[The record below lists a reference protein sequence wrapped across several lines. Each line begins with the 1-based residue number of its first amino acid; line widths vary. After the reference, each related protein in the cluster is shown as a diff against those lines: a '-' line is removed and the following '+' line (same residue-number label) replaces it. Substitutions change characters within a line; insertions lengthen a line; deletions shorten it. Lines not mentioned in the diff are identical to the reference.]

1 MVACECVS
9 TTDKNP
15 EKLNLTRLISNESLR
30 LQPPV
35 PGGSQRSVNKGA
47 GRKVLGKWYADVS
60 IWWFLTTVFT
70 FFCRV
75 IPEETQV
82 TLHVYS
88 IQRDPRNF
96 HTPEAFL
103 PQRWFSTGAPPGN
116 HNPAALFPFSYG
128 PANCAGKNLAL
139 MEMRMV
145 LCWALRRFRFSR
157 APGFSYEE
165 WEGKVQDWFVVHQPP
180 LLASISIR
188 E

>member
-1 MVACECVS
+1 VTVFVRQELGS
-9 TTDKNP
+9 IFS
-15 EKLNLTRLISNESLR
+15 LNSNESLR
-30 LQPPV
+30 LQPPI

-47 GRKVLGKWYADVS
+47 GEKVLGKWYAGRSRFLLVS
-60 IWWFLTTVFT
+60 DNRHSFY
-70 FFCRV
+70 RV

-82 TLHVYS
+82 TIHVYS

-96 HTPEAFL
+96 HTPDAFL
-103 PQRWFSTGAPPGN
+103 PERWFSTGAPAGK
-116 HNPAALFPFSYG
+116 HNPAALLPFSYG

-145 LCWALRRFRFSR
+145 LCWVLRRFRFSK

>member
-1 MVACECVS
+1 M
-9 TTDKNP
+9 
-15 EKLNLTRLISNESLR
+15 ISNESLR
-30 LQPPV
+30 LQPPI

-47 GRKVLGKWYADVS
+47 GRKVLGKWYAYAYHRRLS
-60 IWWFLTTVFT
+60 GAALLII
-70 FFCRV
+70 FCRV

-116 HNPAALFPFSYG
+116 HNPSALLPFSYG
-128 PANCAGKNLAL
+128 PANCAGKNLAM

-145 LCWALRRFRFSR
+145 LCWALRRFRFAR
-157 APGFSYEE
+157 APGFNYEE
-165 WEGKVQDWFVVHQPP
+165 WEGRVQDWFVVHQPP
-180 LLASISIR
+180 LLAGISIR